1 VTLAGTGLAG
11 AASSGSPQPPGPH
24 THAPRAVTAAT
35 LCDQLWAVVNS
46 DGSLARAGCPNTS
59 SKSLS
64 TGTYQVNF
72 PHVITNCAF
81 VATVGLSGFSGTSAP
96 GMVTVVGRAGTN
108 NALFIQTSDKTGTLA
123 SLGFHVSVQCPPAKR
138 FGKVNIAAGNTTRT
152 VSVPGGISSA
162 SVGLATVQS
171 NAAVWVKTVVTS
183 TSAGTITIRLN
194 KAPSGA
200 VTVGWSVVDN

>member
-1 VTLAGTGLAG
+1 MPIAEQRTQMRMPKFSRVLAGAAAAAAVVTLAGTGLAG

-81 VATVGLSGFSGTSAP
+81 VATVG
-96 GMVTVVGRAGTN
+96 R
-108 NALFIQTSDKTGTLA
+108 
-123 SLGFHVSVQCPPAKR
+123 
-138 FGKVNIAAGNTTRT
+138 
-152 VSVPGGISSA
+152 
-162 SVGLATVQS
+162 
-171 NAAVWVKTVVTS
+171 
-183 TSAGTITIRLN
+183 
-194 KAPSGA
+194 
-200 VTVGWSVVDN
+200 